1 MVVMARAACSAAVA
15 ATARGA
21 CPVIAPVS
29 PRQKSAYSLPST
41 SKTVDPSALSANTGN
56 PPAHFIIQLIGTP
69 PNSESADLS

>member
-1 MVVMARAACSAAVA
+1 MVVIARAACAAVVL
-15 ATARGA
+15 ATAGGA

-41 SKTVDPSALSANTGN
+41 STTVEPAACSANTGN

-69 PNSESADLS
+69 PKREVPALS